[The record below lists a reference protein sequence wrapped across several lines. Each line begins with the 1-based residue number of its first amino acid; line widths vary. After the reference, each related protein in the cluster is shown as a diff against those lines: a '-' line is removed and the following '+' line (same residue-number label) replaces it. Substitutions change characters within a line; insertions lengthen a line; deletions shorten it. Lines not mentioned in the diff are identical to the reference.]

1 LHVVGTAG
9 HVDHGKSTLVKA
21 LTGID
26 PDRLKEEKRRG
37 LTIDLGFAWLTLPSG
52 REVGIVDVPGHERF
66 IKNML
71 AGVGAINATI
81 FVVAANEGW
90 QPQSQEHLDIL
101 NLLGVSAA
109 VVALTKIDALGQ
121 ERDEQIRAASEQITT
136 KTIGTTLEGAPIIP
150 VSATT
155 GEGLEQLRAE
165 LDDLLSLAPPAKDLG
180 RPRLWID
187 RVFTIKGSGTVVTGT
202 LTGGSLS
209 KGEEVQILPDRQM
222 ARVRGIQSHGK
233 QTLKVD
239 PGNRTAV
246 NLGGM
251 EQQDLHRGEVLVRP
265 STWRTS
271 DRVVAAIQFLEHLD
285 HPPSEKGAFKLYAG
299 SLELDAT
306 IRFLEDPDP
315 VAGPTLTLVR
325 LDHPAVFDFKDPFI
339 LRDSGRRQT
348 LGGGVIIEAEPPRK
362 AGRAQLLSGAK
373 ARKAANNRLE
383 YLAVLVE
390 EEGAVPAKD
399 IFLRTGLPP
408 AEAKNL
414 PLVWLADFAVS
425 LNAMNNWESTI
436 RTNVETFHAEH
447 PLEQGIPL
455 TVLRSELGLAAKLF
469 QQVIEELERRR
480 VFTVDSTSVRSTD
493 FTPRVESPERIRLL
507 AVLQQAGASVP
518 LAPALAAQFGMEL
531 VKALVHN
538 GELVQINSELFYPAD
553 WVQELKTSVTRMV
566 QTNGPFT
573 VAAFRDMI
581 GASRKYAVPVLE
593 YLDQTGF
600 TRRQGDL
607 RALGP
612 AARPAPPSE

>member
-9 HVDHGKSTLVKA
+9 HVDHGKSTLVRA

-37 LTIDLGFAWLTLPSG
+37 LTIDLGFAWLKLPTG
-52 REVGIVDVPGHERF
+52 HEVGIVDVPGHERF

-101 NLLGVSAA
+101 DLLGVSAA
-109 VVALTKIDALGQ
+109 VVALTKIDALGH
-121 ERDEQIRAASEQITT
+121 ERDEQTEAVREQIRA
-136 KTIGTTLEGAPIIP
+136 KTLGTTLEGAPIIP
-150 VSATT
+150 VSAAT
-155 GEGLEQLRAE
+155 GEGLEKLRDA
-165 LDDLLSLAPPAKDLG
+165 LDDLLASAPAAKDLG

-222 ARVRGIQSHGK
+222 ARIRGIQSHGK
-233 QTLKVD
+233 QTLQVG
-239 PGNRTAV
+239 PGNRTAL
-246 NLGGM
+246 NLGGL
-251 EQQDLHRGEVLVRP
+251 EQQDLHRGEVLGRP
-265 STWRTS
+265 STWGTS
-271 DRVVAAIQFLEHLD
+271 DRVVAAIEFLKHLD

-306 IRFLEDPDP
+306 IRFLEDPELA
-315 VAGPTLTLVR
+315 AGPTLTLVR
-325 LDHPAVFDFKDPFI
+325 LDRPAVFDFRDPFI

-348 LGGGVIIEAEPPRK
+348 LGGGIIIEAEPPRK
-362 AGRAQLLSGAK
+362 AGRAQLLAGAK
-373 ARKAANNRLE
+373 ARLAAKNRLD
-383 YLAVLVE
+383 YLAVLVD
-390 EEGAVPAKD
+390 EEGSIPAKD
-399 IFLRTGLPP
+399 IFLRTGLTPE
-408 AEAKNL
+408 EAKNL
-414 PLVWLADFAVS
+414 PLVWLADFIAS
-425 LNAMNNWESTI
+425 PEAMNRWESLI

-455 TVLRSELGLAAKLF
+455 TTLRSKLGLAAKLF
-469 QQVIEELERRR
+469 QQVIEELDRRK
-480 VFTVDSTSVRSTD
+480 VLVVDSTSVRSTD
-493 FTPRVESPERIRLL
+493 FTPRVESPERIHLME
-507 AVLQQAGASVP
+507 VLQQAGASVP
-518 LAPALAAQFGMEL
+518 LAPALAAQFGIEL
-531 VKALVHN
+531 VKALARN
-538 GELVQINSELFYPAD
+538 GELVQVNSDLFYPAV
-553 WVQELKTSVTRMV
+553 WIEELKTSVIEMV
-566 QTNGPFT
+566 HSRGPFT

-607 RALGP
+607 RVLGP
-612 AARPAPPSE
+612 AAQPAPPSA